1 MAESQTA
8 RSAKVE
14 LLAPVTPVTAPFWD
28 GLHAGELR
36 LQRCS
41 ACASFQYPPE
51 TFCYGCGSTD
61 LEWRTTSGRGTI
73 YSFITVHQRYHPA
86 FAEDLPYNVSIVELE
101 EGPRLI
107 SNVIGVGPEAVQVG
121 MAVQASPQRLSDE
134 HSALYFEPAGAHAR
148 P

>member
-1 MAESQTA
+1 MAGTP

-14 LLAPVTPVTAPFWD
+14 LLPPIMAVTAPFWE

-41 ACASFQYPPE
+41 TCSLFQYPPE

-61 LEWRTTSGRGTI
+61 LEWRQTSGRGTV
-73 YSFITVHQRYHPA
+73 YSFITVHQRYHAA
-86 FAEDLPYNVSIVELE
+86 FAEELPYNVSIVELE
-101 EGPRLI
+101 EGPRLL
-107 SNVIGVGPEAVQVG
+107 SNVIGVGPEAVAIG

-134 HSALYFEPAGAHAR
+134 VSALYFTPQMGSTHAR